1 MFIFKNKTTGSS
13 QRNQGQPDHS
23 AAALLGE
30 S

>member
-1 MFIFKNKTTGSS
+1 MFIFKNKASGLA
-13 QRNQGQPDHS
+13 QRNQGQQNHS

>member
-1 MFIFKNKTTGSS
+1 MFIFKNKTSGLA
-13 QRNQGQPDHS
+13 QRNQGQPHHS